1 MSTVTDARVIVAER
15 LADAGLLSDRL
26 IPVQNGGKA
35 SLVRHND
42 RRNRKSSV
50 DAISGNYGV
59 YAGANPDGDRWL
71 IDVDID
77 DYDAADSAALEAVQ
91 SLPDT
96 LTVASPHT
104 DGESGGHRYYYIDA
118 KDVPGSIEAVAG
130 AKNPSLS
137 WGEIR
142 VQNQYVVGPGSR
154 LDGCDKAWCDECEK
168 PDGGRYEL
176 ATDAP
181 IAELSL
187 SDLFDVIRADESAES
202 AAQAGASVDTSKDT
216 PTDHNDDTH
225 ARAVAEHYDNIQQ
238 YLMFGSDD
246 RSESDF
252 HICCRMIEHGVDER
266 EAYTLLADNSN
277 SKVDAP
283 DASGDYWTRTWQKAE
298 RQVGADANT
307 ESLPTQ
313 TDGGAAASSS
323 SQTPTEPE
331 RSDSAI
337 VSKFTTACERY
348 QINPNAVGT
357 QAVDGE
363 KLDQSVE
370 SIVSNLPVHDA
381 VFAFKRNADSLDGT
395 EKQAVIGYVILLDLQ
410 EHGEFFETTTGPL
423 YYFFEP
429 EREVYRVDD
438 AGRRVLTEAFQGLVW
453 ERYNLFAGR
462 FSRDLGKDIKS
473 QARRNAPERAVYR
486 FAHYDPECDTLYV
499 NDHGDGYYAVTPNA
513 IEWRANGTDVF
524 FLSTDRAEGFEYIK
538 PENRSELPDEL
549 PGERP
554 MWLGNG
560 DAIMRLFGNRVN
572 YDESAALG
580 PTEQRKQL
588 YLHLHT
594 LPFVD
599 ALRARPIM
607 AWIGEK
613 GSGKTVL
620 QRSIGKFIYG
630 PEFRESVMP
639 DAKDDFLAKVT
650 NQALAFLDNYDDGV
664 EWANDILAAVATG
677 AGIDKRE
684 YFTTNT
690 LYQEVPRCWLSLTS
704 RDPPCRRDDVA
715 DRTLVFRVE
724 RVEEGFVG
732 EADYYRQVECR
743 RDLLWSV
750 YLDNLQSIV
759 RTYTATDTATMSS
772 DHRMADWAIFAR
784 IVADAL
790 DVDDVAELLE
800 TMETERATF
809 ALENENWAK
818 VLGEWIAEHPDT
830 AAEWHSAGTIGNS
843 LESHAEKNDMPI
855 SVTSASGIGSKLT
868 QYRSELGDLYGLQI
882 DNGGRSNKYRFET
895 DDGHDPS
902 GLGAF

>member
-1 MSTVTDARVIVAER
+1 
-15 LADAGLLSDRL
+15 
-26 IPVQNGGKA
+26 
-35 SLVRHND
+35 
-42 RRNRKSSV
+42 
-50 DAISGNYGV
+50 
-59 YAGANPDGDRWL
+59 
-71 IDVDID
+71 
-77 DYDAADSAALEAVQ
+77 
-91 SLPDT
+91 
-96 LTVASPHT
+96 
-104 DGESGGHRYYYIDA
+104 
-118 KDVPGSIEAVAG
+118 
-130 AKNPSLS
+130 
-137 WGEIR
+137 
-142 VQNQYVVGPGSR
+142 
-154 LDGCDKAWCDECEK
+154 
-168 PDGGRYEL
+168 
-176 ATDAP
+176 
-181 IAELSL
+181 
-187 SDLFDVIRADESAES
+187 
-202 AAQAGASVDTSKDT
+202 VDTSKDT
-216 PTDHNDDTH
+216 PTDHNGDSH

-252 HICCRMIEHGVDER
+252 HICCRMIEHGVDES
-266 EAYTLLADNSN
+266 EAYALLAGNSN

-283 DASGDYWTRTWQKAE
+283 DASDNYWTRTWQKAE
-298 RQVGADANT
+298 RKVGADANS

-313 TDGGAAASSS
+313 TDGGAVATHSDTQA
-323 SQTPTEPE
+323 PTEPE
-331 RSDSAI
+331 QSDSAI
-337 VSKFTTACERY
+337 VSKFQTACKRY

-363 KLDQSVE
+363 KLDQSAE
-370 SIVSNLPVHDA
+370 SIVSGLPIHDA

-395 EKQAVIGYVILLDLQ
+395 EKQAIIGYVILLDLQ
-410 EHGEFFETTTGPL
+410 ERGEFFETTTGSL

-438 AGRRVLTEAFQGLVW
+438 SGRRVLTEAFQGLVW

-486 FAHYDPECDTLYV
+486 FAHYDTQTGTLYV
-499 NDHGDGYYAVTPNA
+499 NDHGDGYYAITPEQ
-513 IEWRANGTDVF
+513 IEWRPNGTDVF
-524 FLSTDRAEGFEYIK
+524 FLTTDRAEGFEYIK
-538 PENRSELPDEL
+538 PENRPELPDEL

-664 EWANDILAAVATG
+664 DWANDILAAVATG

-732 EADYYRQVECR
+732 EADYYRQVESR

-790 DVDDVAELLE
+790 DVDNVTELLE

-818 VLGEWIAEHPDT
+818 VLGEWISENPDT
-830 AAEWHSAGTIGNS
+830 AGEYHAAGTIGDS
-843 LESHAEKNDMPI
+843 LQAHAEKSDMPI
-855 SVTSASGIGSKLT
+855 SVTSASGIGSKFN
-868 QYRSELGDLYGLQI
+868 QYRNELHDLYGLDI
-882 DNGGRSNKYRFET
+882 DDSARSNKYRFET